1 MEFVMLEMN
10 VRRRFAA
17 LSFLGL
23 AVFPFSASA
32 QQVNVYTTREP
43 TLLNPVLEAFTKDT
57 GIKVNSVFLKDG
69 LEERVKAE
77 GAASP
82 ADVMIMVD
90 AARLISAA
98 TAGITQPIVSATVAR
113 IVPAD
118 LRDPA
123 GQWVA
128 LTERSRVVYASKDRV
143 AQNAI
148 TYEDL
153 ADPKWK
159 GRICIRSGQN
169 DYNNALFGAV
179 VARAGEVGAET
190 WLKGVKANL
199 ARKPAGGDRDVAK
212 DIQAGLCDIGVANT
226 YYLGLMLN
234 REPERKAWA
243 DAVKVLQTTFAGGGT
258 HVNISGAAIA
268 KNAPNK
274 ADAIKLIEYMLGEK
288 AQALYANGNYEY
300 PVNAAVPG
308 SETVKLFGPIK
319 ADTVSLEAIAKSR
332 KAAANLVDK
341 VGFDN

>member
-1 MEFVMLEMN
+1 MLEMHF
-10 VRRRFAA
+10 RRRFAA
-17 LSFLGL
+17 LSLLGL
-23 AVFPFSASA
+23 IVFPAGAFA

-69 LEERVKAE
+69 LLERVQAE

-98 TAGITQPIVSATVAR
+98 AAGATQPITTDMATR
-113 IVPAD
+113 TVPAA

-123 GQWVA
+123 NQWTA
-128 LTERSRVVYASKDRV
+128 LTVRSRIVYASRDRV

-148 TYEDL
+148 TYEEL

-169 DYNNALFGAV
+169 DYNNSLFGAV
-179 VARAGEVGAET
+179 VARFGEAATET
-190 WLKGVKANL
+190 WLRGFKANL
-199 ARKPAGGDRDVAK
+199 ARKAAGGDRDVAK

-243 DAVKVLQTTFAGGGT
+243 DAVKPLQTTFAGGGT
-258 HVNISGAAIA
+258 HANISGAAIA

-274 ADAIKLIEYMLGEK
+274 TQANALIAYMLGEK
-288 AQALYANGNYEY
+288 AQALYANGNFEY
-300 PVNAAVPG
+300 PVNASVAG
-308 SETVKLFGPIK
+308 SETVRLFGAIK
-319 ADTVSLEAIAKSR
+319 ADDVSLDAIARSR